1 MRLEIVVTL
10 SAVTA
15 CAPVP
20 NRAQHSVGYYRA
32 HPTALKVMLARC
44 TNEPGTLDRTPGC
57 VNARE
62 AARLQ
67 SIGTLRGLAPM
78 GLPVKPASASGS

>member
-20 NRAQHSVGYYRA
+20 NRAQHSVNFYRA
-32 HPTALKVMLARC
+32 HPAALTEQLARC
-44 TNEPGTLDRTPGC
+44 ANDPGRLGRMPEC
-57 VNARE
+57 VNARA
-62 AARLQ
+62 AARSVGVGSL
-67 SIGTLRGLAPM
+67 GRLAPM
-78 GLPVKPASASGS
+78 GLPVKPSSGSEP